1 MNKVFLIG
9 RMTKDPEIRANDKGT
24 SKTSFYVAINRLKE
38 GVDFISCVAWNKQ
51 AELIGKYLHKGNQI
65 ALEGHIQTGS
75 YDDKE
80 GKKVYTTDVVVDNIT
95 FIGSNTKI
103 EEPKSEAKEQPKEKD
118 PFEDF
123 ANEVELTDED
133 LPF

>member
-9 RMTKDPEIRANDKGT
+9 RMTKDAEVRANDKGT
-24 SKTSFYVAINRLKE
+24 SQTRFSVAINRQKE
-38 GVDFISCVAWNKQ
+38 GVDYINCIAWNKQ

-65 ALEGHIQTGS
+65 ALEGHIHTGS
-75 YDDKE
+75 YDDKD

-95 FIGSNTKI
+95 FIGNNTKI
-103 EEPKSEAKEQPKEKD
+103 EEPKKED
-118 PFEDF
+118 PLEDF
-123 ANEVELTDED
+123 ESEPQFTDED

>member
-9 RMTKDPEIRANDKGT
+9 RMTKDAEVRANDKGV
-24 SKTSFYVAINRLKE
+24 SKTSFSVAINRLKE

-51 AELIGKYLHKGNQI
+51 AELISKYIHKGNQI
-65 ALEGHIQTGS
+65 AIEGHIHTGS
-75 YDDKE
+75 YDDKD

-103 EEPKSEAKEQPKEKD
+103 EEPKEQPKEKD
-118 PFEDF
+118 PFQEF
-123 ANEVELTDED
+123 ANEVELSDSE